1 MLITYYVSGTIV
13 GTTYV
18 YVLHFNEQNRQC
30 NEESWNKYWLIP
42 IWDIHGYWPM
52 GQDRVVSN
60 ITNILLTI

>member
-1 MLITYYVSGTIV
+1 M

-30 NEESWNKYWLIP
+30 NGKSWNKYWLIP
-42 IWDIHGYWPM
+42 IWDVHGYWPM
-52 GQDRVVSN
+52 GQDRIVSN